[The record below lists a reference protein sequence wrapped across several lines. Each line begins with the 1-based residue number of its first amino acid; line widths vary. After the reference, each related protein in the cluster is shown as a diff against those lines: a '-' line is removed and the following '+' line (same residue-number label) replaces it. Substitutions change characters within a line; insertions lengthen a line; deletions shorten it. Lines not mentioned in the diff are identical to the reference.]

1 MRIVIVYESIFGNT
15 HRIAVAVEQGV
26 RHAATTSLISV
37 SEPAVAALS
46 SADVLVL
53 GGPTHAFSMST
64 PASRREAV
72 SWAHD
77 PNRHLSLDSAEPIS
91 GIREWLDNDVAL
103 PPLFATFDTRVAS
116 MRHLP
121 GSAARAADKELR
133 SRRLKRLAPPTSFYV
148 SSHNDLLPD
157 EEERARSWGEQLA
170 RASVATVSAP

>member
-15 HRIAVAVEQGV
+15 HRIAAAVEQGV